1 MLLEFLQKPD
11 TATSICAGSY
21 LTIARAWSRQ
31 EITWQLVKASTAVR
45 IGSTGS
51 VRTGVRD
58 EPLSL
63 PNHMGQP
70 IFAAPATR
78 ARTALAAETPRTS
91 RPTAVDSKR
100 AQAPTRRKARDP
112 PGNWLFLKGDE
123 PASRSAKR
131 PVLK

>member
-78 ARTALAAETPRTS
+78 ARTAGRRYAEPPAGPLAMLTLR
-91 RPTAVDSKR
+91 KR
-100 AQAPTRRKARDP
+100 AQAPTLPKARDP
-112 PGNWLFLKGDE
+112 AGKLAFP
-123 PASRSAKR
+123 
-131 PVLK
+131 

>member
-70 IFAAPATR
+70 IFAAAATR
-78 ARTALAAETPRTS
+78 ARTAGRRDAATS
-91 RPTAVDSKR
+91 RRTAGASHAPETRAGPDSTEGAGFAGKL
-100 AQAPTRRKARDP
+100 AFP
-112 PGNWLFLKGDE
+112 
-123 PASRSAKR
+123 
-131 PVLK
+131 

>member
-70 IFAAPATR
+70 IFADARAHGSGSQHAGRNEPPAGPPAILD
-78 ARTALAAETPRTS
+78 ARRPRL
-91 RPTAVDSKR
+91 D
-100 AQAPTRRKARDP
+100 RRR
-112 PGNWLFLKGDE
+112 GIRREIGF
-123 PASRSAKR
+123 SFS
-131 PVLK
+131 